1 MRYNE
6 SGSMLFFGEFNMT
19 KKVAMI
25 TGGAQGIGKAIS
37 RRLSQDGFA
46 VSIADLNKEK
56 GNEVA
61 ADIEK
66 NSGTAIAVK
75 LESLTV
81 ETSLLL
87 SKKSLKNWAGLMFW
101 LIMRGLDQQ
110 LRSKRSLPNPL
121 TKFTILM

>member
-1 MRYNE
+1 
-6 SGSMLFFGEFNMT
+6 MT

-46 VSIADLNKEK
+46 VAIADLNKEK